1 MESFVEVNLPGVV
14 EDGEA
19 AFQLLVVRENI
30 FPADKEVKE
39 VECGLRALR
48 CVSPPRFLAHE
59 CEKFL
64 EPVFPIFSNN
74 LPVAIRDAWLKRA
87 PSEDVNGVYVPS
99 YLASTIGARVV
110 QPLSR

>member
-14 EDGEA
+14 EDGKA

-39 VECGLRALR
+39 VECGLRSLWR
-48 CVSPPRFLAHE
+48 VSPPRFLAHE

-64 EPVFPIFSNN
+64 EPVFPIFSNS
-74 LPVAIRDAWLKRA
+74 LPIAIREAFLK
-87 PSEDVNGVYVPS
+87 
-99 YLASTIGARVV
+99 
-110 QPLSR
+110 